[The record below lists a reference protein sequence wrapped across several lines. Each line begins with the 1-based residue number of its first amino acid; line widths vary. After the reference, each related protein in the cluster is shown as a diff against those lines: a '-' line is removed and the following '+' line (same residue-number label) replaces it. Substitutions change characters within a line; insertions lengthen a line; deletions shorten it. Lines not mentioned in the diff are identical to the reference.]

1 MIENVDHIAIV
12 VEDLDSAENNYKKI
26 NFTTES
32 EFQKFLNARGL
43 TLEKFEKKLIIEA
56 LWNELIF

>member
-1 MIENVDHIAIV
+1 MEIDKEYLTKLI
-12 VEDLDSAENNYKKI
+12 ENNYKKI

-43 TLEKFEKKLIIEA
+43 T
-56 LWNELIF
+56 